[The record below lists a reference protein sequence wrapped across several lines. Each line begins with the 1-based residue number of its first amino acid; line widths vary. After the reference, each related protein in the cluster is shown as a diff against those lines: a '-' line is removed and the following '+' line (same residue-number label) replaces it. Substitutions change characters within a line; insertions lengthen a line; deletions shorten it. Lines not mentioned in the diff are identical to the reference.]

1 MNYLQALFSLFNAP
15 LFATFII
22 GLFWKRMTPW
32 AGFIGL
38 LAGMLASATVYFL
51 YLGKVLHFGSDLD
64 ESFWGAGIGF
74 VVVAIV
80 SVIVTLVTTP
90 RPESDLHGLVYGVG
104 STNVSADALVGDRV
118 WYRNP
123 ILLGGVALALA
134 VVLYI
139 PFW

>member
-22 GLFWKRMTPW
+22 ALFWKRMTPA
-32 AGFIGL
+32 AGFWGL
-38 LAGMLASATVYFL
+38 LSGMLASLTTYLL
-51 YLGKVLHFGSDLD
+51 YLADVLKFGSDLD

-74 VVVAIV
+74 VTVMIV

-90 RPESDLHGLVYGVG
+90 KPERELAGLVYGVG
-104 STNVSADALVGDRV
+104 GVDLSGDTLVGDRV

-123 ILLGGVALALA
+123 ILLGVTALVLA
-134 VVLYI
+134 VLFYL
-139 PFW
+139 PFR

>member
-22 GLFWKRMTPW
+22 ALFWKRMTPW
-32 AGFIGL
+32 AGFLGL
-38 LAGMLASATVYFL
+38 LSGMLASLATYLL

-74 VVVAIV
+74 VTVLIV
-80 SVIVTLVTTP
+80 SVIVTTVTTP
-90 RPESDLHGLVYGVG
+90 KPIEELDGLVYGVG
-104 STNVSADALVGDRV
+104 RSHLTGDTLVGDRV

-123 ILLGGVALALA
+123 IVLGVSAVILAF
-134 VVLYI
+134 VLYI